1 MAWFYLL
8 LAGMCGVMVPLQ
20 AGING
25 ELARRIGQPATAAL
39 ISVAVTL
46 MVFVSYR
53 LFLRAPLPGMKD
65 FAALPWWLWTG
76 GLLGAFFV
84 IGSLTAAPKIGAASL
99 VAFVVA
105 GQILAALALDH
116 FGIAGY
122 ATQAFSP
129 WRLVGA
135 AMLMVGVILILN
147 S

>member
-1 MAWFYLL
+1 M
-8 LAGMCGVMVPLQ
+8 
-20 AGING
+20 
-25 ELARRIGQPATAAL
+25 
-39 ISVAVTL
+39 TL
-46 MVFVSYR
+46 TVFVSYR
-53 LFLRAPLPGMKD
+53 LFLRTPLPDFKA

-122 ATQAFSP
+122 STQAFSP

-135 AMLMVGVILILN
+135 AMLMGGVVLILN